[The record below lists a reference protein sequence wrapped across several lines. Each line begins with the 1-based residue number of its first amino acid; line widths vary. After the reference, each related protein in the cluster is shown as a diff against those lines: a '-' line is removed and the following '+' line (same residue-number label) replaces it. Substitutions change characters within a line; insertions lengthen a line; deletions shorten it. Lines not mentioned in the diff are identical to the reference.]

1 MQRTECLGVSLG
13 VLTDKVKRILV
24 VSLPNG

>member
-13 VLTDKVKRILV
+13 VLTDKVKKILV
-24 VSLPNG
+24 VSMTNG